1 MTMGSGSTKGKKPL
15 KMIGNVLSAISIA
28 FVIYAAY
35 RLGFDISF
43 VQNVPLF
50 LVLCIV
56 GVGLKMA
63 SVLCSASAWSTWLS
77 FFSRTHVEKKLAI
90 RAYGKANIGKYLPG
104 NVMHFV
110 ERNLFASSLGLS
122 QGRMAL
128 ASVFEVLEEALTA
141 VVISLFFASG
151 SLGEIWNGL
160 DEAAKSRVR
169 IIGIVL
175 LIVAVVGCVVL
186 GRRYTDEIRSFA
198 RETTAAEVAKTF
210 GKTFLFYVGSLST
223 LGVIMVMLY
232 AYAAHTI
239 PSLAVAGSIIAGYI
253 VAWVVGFIVPGASGG
268 VGVREL
274 ALTLLLSNVIGP
286 ELIVS
291 LTVVHRLIT
300 IIGDFCVYLCVLARE
315 KADK

>member
-1 MTMGSGSTKGKKPL
+1 MGPRSENGKKPL
-15 KMIGNVLSAISIA
+15 RMIGNVLSIVSIA

-35 RLGFDISF
+35 KLGFDVSF
-43 VQNVPLF
+43 VQNVPVF

-56 GVGLKMA
+56 GIGLKMA
-63 SVLCSASAWSTWLS
+63 SVLCSASAWSTWLA
-77 FFSRTHVEKKLAI
+77 FLSRSRVQKKLAI

-122 QGRMAL
+122 QGRIAL
-128 ASVFEVLEEALTA
+128 ASVFEVLEEAMTA
-141 VVISLFFASG
+141 VIISLFFASG

-160 DEAAKSRVR
+160 DEAARSRVR
-169 IIGIVL
+169 ILGVIL
-175 LIVAVVGCVVL
+175 AIVAVLGCIVL
-186 GRRYTDEIRSFA
+186 GRRYVREIRDFA
-198 RETTAAEVAKTF
+198 HETTAAEVAKVVAQ
-210 GKTFLFYVGSLST
+210 TFLFYVGSLST
-223 LGVIMVMLY
+223 LGIIMVMLY
-232 AYAAHTI
+232 AYAAHTM

-274 ALTLLLSNVIGP
+274 ALTLLLSNTIGP
-286 ELIVS
+286 DLIVS

-300 IIGDFCVYLCVLARE
+300 IVGDFCVYLCVLARE
-315 KADK
+315 KADV